1 MKAGVMWVWGRAVRS
16 LAARDSTRRL
26 AGLWSPAPWAARTTE
41 GWRISGESIWRGRMC
56 GAWKV
61 ARGISCGHE
70 RK

>member
-1 MKAGVMWVWGRAVRS
+1 